1 MLCAELVVVG
11 DVDVIG
17 IDKVRGPS
25 GDVGGGGA
33 QSEFLEAE
41 AGLADG

>member
-1 MLCAELVVVG
+1 MLCMELVVVG
-11 DVDVIG
+11 DVDVV
-17 IDKVRGPS
+17 KVRGPS